1 MDFGLNEEQEML
13 QKSAREFFSNEYSD
27 KILKEM
33 AKDARGYTPELWR
46 KMADLGWM
54 ALSIP
59 EKYGGIGDFLDL
71 NLILEEM
78 GRVGLISPFFSSIN
92 SNTVRV

>member
-33 AKDARGYTPELWR
+33 AKDASGYIFSEIDDGMTNIAYP
-46 KMADLGWM
+46 
-54 ALSIP
+54 AL
-59 EKYGGIGDFLDL
+59 L
-71 NLILEEM
+71 NTTTI
-78 GRVGLISPFFSSIN
+78 
-92 SNTVRV
+92 